1 MSDHILACF
10 KNCKALIQSLEKEN
24 HKCAMHFL
32 NKAEEEEEEPETL
45 KETAAQRAF
54 KANPQLQ
61 RPQSFNKQASAS
73 PASPVAPT
81 RPKAGSVSFSSRHK
95 PKV

>member
-32 NKAEEEEEEPETL
+32 NKAEEEEPETP

-73 PASPVAPT
+73 PVAPA